1 VNWKEIQERWK
12 REWEQA
18 RVFEAD
24 PDPSREKFFITV
36 AYPYPNSPQHIGH
49 ARTYTLTDVHAR
61 YLRMRGYNVLFP
73 MAFHYTGTPILA
85 MAERIAKGDQELI
98 DDFLRIYHVP
108 KEKLKDLGEP
118 IEIARYFHDELKRG
132 MKDMG
137 FSIDWRREFTTID
150 PTYSR
155 FIEWQFH
162 KLREKGLITKG
173 SHPVGWCPNDGNPVG
188 QHDTVG
194 DVEPEIG
201 QYVLLKFKMGDVYLP
216 TATLRP
222 ETVFGVT
229 NIWVKPEVVYVKA
242 RVDDEEWVI
251 SGPCLEKL
259 QFQNRKASV
268 VERVRGSKLIGKC
281 AANPMTGAPMI
292 VLPAEFVDPDNGT
305 GVVMSV
311 PAHAPYDY
319 QAIVD
324 LERNQELL
332 KRFAIGRDVVA
343 KLAPIGVVTLEG
355 YSDAPAVDVV
365 KRLGIKEQS
374 DPRLEE
380 ATIEVYSKEFHSGR
394 MRGDTGVYA
403 GLPVAEA
410 RDRVRHDL
418 IPKGGADV
426 MYEIINRPVTCRC
439 GAHCVVKMF
448 ENQWFINYGD
458 PSWKE
463 LARECLKTMSIL
475 PEEFRTEIDYA
486 IGWLREKA
494 CARKSGLGTRLPW
507 DPDWIIESL
516 SDSVIYMAYYTLAR
530 HIISLKLKPEQL
542 TDEVLDYLLLG
553 QGDPERIAKCVGIE
567 SSKLEGIHDEFAYF
581 YPVDSR
587 HSGRDLIPNH
597 LTFYIF
603 NHAAIFPRE
612 KWPRQIVTN
621 GSVLMEHAKMSKSFG
636 NIIPLR
642 DAIDQHG
649 SDAVRLSTVSAA
661 ELIQDVEFSHQ
672 AAESLRERIER
683 MYISAQSVV
692 EASCAAGTIAHG
704 GNEEKWIMSRLQSCI
719 RDTTEAMDK
728 LRVREAVHH
737 ALYELEQD
745 LSWYTRRALAGSG
758 VNPEVVKQV
767 LDVRIRLMA
776 PFTPFMSET
785 IWRMMGKQCF
795 VSTADWPQP
804 DMAMM
809 DETAEEIE
817 SLVKTTVD
825 DVASILKIT
834 GMTAK
839 KLYLYTAAEWKWQ
852 LFLEALEMAFKG
864 PVGVP
869 ELMKLASADP
879 ALKER
884 MKEISRLAPKL
895 VKEIQSTAPDMQ
907 EKRRRLGRIN
917 EQQALE
923 DAAGFLGKEFKCEVA
938 VFDESDDKRYDPK
951 GRAQMAQPLRPAIYL
966 EWSPS
971 GPAALSPV

>member
-1 VNWKEIQERWK
+1 VVVNWKAIQAKWIRRWER
-12 REWEQA
+12 A
-18 RVFEAD
+18 RIFEAD
-24 PDPSREKFFITV
+24 PDESKEKFFITV

-49 ARTYTLTDVHAR
+49 GRTYTLTDVHAR

-85 MAERIAKGDQELI
+85 MAERIAKGDPELI

-108 KEKLKDLGEP
+108 KGKMKEFAEP
-118 IEIARYFHDELKRG
+118 IKIARYFHQELKRG

-155 FIEWQFH
+155 FIEWQFR

-201 QYVLLKFKMGDVYLP
+201 QYTLLKFKMADVFLP

-229 NIWVKPEVVYVKA
+229 NIWVKPEVIYVKA
-242 RVDDEEWVI
+242 KVDGEDWIVSE
-251 SGPCLEKL
+251 PCLQKL
-259 QFQNRKASV
+259 QYQNRKATV
-268 VERVRGSKLIGKC
+268 IERVQGSKLIGRLVT
-281 AANPMTGAPMI
+281 NPMNDAPVAI
-292 VLPAEFVDPDNGT
+292 LPAEFVDPESAT

-319 QAIVD
+319 QALLD
-324 LERNQELL
+324 LERNS
-332 KRFAIGRDVVA
+332 DVLQRYRISREEVA
-343 KLAPIGVVTLEG
+343 KLTPIGVVKLEG
-355 YSDAPAVDVV
+355 YSDAPAVDIV
-365 KRLGIKEQS
+365 KRRGIKEQS
-374 DPRLEE
+374 DPKLEE
-380 ATIEVYSKEFHSGR
+380 ATAEIYSKEFHSGR
-394 MRGDTGVYA
+394 MRSELGKYA
-403 GLPVAEA
+403 GLSVSEA
-410 RDRVRHDL
+410 RDRVRDDL
-418 IPKGGADV
+418 IAKGGADV

-439 GAHCVVKMF
+439 GAQCVVKMF

-458 PSWKE
+458 EAWKE
-463 LARECLKTMSIL
+463 LTRECLKSMSIL

-507 DPDWIIESL
+507 DPEWIIESL

-530 HIISLKLKPEQL
+530 HIRRLKLKPAQL
-542 TDEVLDYLLLG
+542 SDEVLDYLLLG
-553 QGDPERIAKCVGIE
+553 QGEPEQLAKSAGVKTA
-567 SSKLEGIHDEFAYF
+567 KLKEIHDEFAYF

-642 DAIDQHG
+642 DAIAQHG
-649 SDAVRLSTVSAA
+649 ADAVRLSTVSAA

-672 AAESLRERIER
+672 SAESIRERIER
-683 MYISAQSVV
+683 MYASAQSIVKTKRTRR
-692 EASCAAGTIAHG
+692 SPPHG
-704 GNEEKWIMSRLQSCI
+704 GNEEKWILSRLQSCI
-719 RDTTEAMDK
+719 RDTTAAMDK
-728 LRVREAVHH
+728 LRAREAVHH

-745 LSWYTRRALAGSG
+745 LSWYARRAAARSG
-758 VNPEVVKQV
+758 VNHEIIKRV
-767 LDVRIRLMA
+767 LDVRVRLMA
-776 PFTPFMSET
+776 PFTPFLSET
-785 IWRMMGKQCF
+785 IWSMMMKKGF
-795 VSTADWPQP
+795 VSTAEWPQP
-804 DMAMM
+804 DATLT
-809 DETAEEIE
+809 DEKAEEVENLIR
-817 SLVKTTVD
+817 TTVD
-825 DVASILKIT
+825 DVASILKTT

-839 KLYLYTAAEWKWQ
+839 RLYLYAAAEWKWR
-852 LFLEALEMAFKG
+852 LYLKALEIASKG
-864 PVGVP
+864 PLEIP
-869 ELMKLASADP
+869 ELMKAASADT
-879 ALKER
+879 ALRER
-884 MKEISRLAPKL
+884 MKEISKLAPRLA
-895 VKEIQSTAPDMQ
+895 KEIQSTATDMQ

-917 EQQALE
+917 EREALE
-923 DAAGFLGKEFKCEVA
+923 DAAGFLGKESKCQVV
-938 VFDESDDKRYDPK
+938 VFDESDDAKYDPK
-951 GRAQMAQPLRPAIYL
+951 ARAQTAQPFRPAIYV
-966 EWSPS
+966 E
-971 GPAALSPV
+971 

>member
-1 VNWKEIQERWK
+1 VVLDWKEIQDKWQ
-12 REWEQA
+12 REWDQA
-18 RVFEAD
+18 KIFEAD
-24 PDPSREKFFITV
+24 PDPSKDKFFITV

-85 MAERIAKGDQELI
+85 MAERIAKGDQELV
-98 DDFLRIYHVP
+98 DDFLNIYHVP
-108 KEKLKDLGEP
+108 KGKLKDFTEP
-118 IEIARYFHDELKRG
+118 IEIARYFHEELKRG

-155 FIEWQFH
+155 FIEWQFG

-201 QYVLLKFKMGDVYLP
+201 QYVLLKFRMSDAFLP

-242 RVDDEEWVI
+242 RVDGENWIVSE
-251 SGPCLEKL
+251 PCLQKL
-259 QFQNRKASV
+259 QYQNRKAIII
-268 VERVRGSKLIGKC
+268 ERILGSKLIGRTVT
-281 AANPMTGAPMI
+281 NPMTGSQTAI
-292 VLPAEFVDPDNGT
+292 LPAEFVDPESAT

-319 QAIVD
+319 QALVD
-324 LERNQELL
+324 LERNAALL
-332 KRFAIGRDVVA
+332 KQYGVKREQVA
-343 KLAPIGVVTLEG
+343 QLAPIGVITLEG
-355 YSDAPAVDVV
+355 YSDFPAVDVV
-365 KRLGIKEQS
+365 KRMGISEQT
-374 DPRLEE
+374 DRRLEE
-380 ATIEVYSKEFHSGR
+380 ATAEVYSKEFHSGR
-394 MRGDTGVYA
+394 MRSDTGAYA
-403 GLPVAEA
+403 GLSVSEA
-410 RDRVRHDL
+410 RDRVRDDL
-418 IPKGGADV
+418 VARGGAGL

-439 GAHCVVKMF
+439 GAQCVVKMF

-458 PSWKE
+458 PSWKD
-463 LARECLKTMSIL
+463 LARECLKLMSIL

-486 IGWLREKA
+486 IGWLKEKA

-516 SDSVIYMAYYTLAR
+516 SDSVIYMAYYTLTKQ
-530 HIISLKLKPEQL
+530 IKWLKLAPEQL
-542 TDEVLDYLLLG
+542 TDAVFDYLLLG
-553 QGDPERIAKCVGIE
+553 QGDPDVLAKSAGIDA
-567 SSKLEGIHDEFAYF
+567 SKLKEMRDEFAYF

-603 NHAAIFPRE
+603 NHAAIFPKHE
-612 KWPRQIVTN
+612 WPRQIVTN

-642 DAIDQHG
+642 DAVSQHG
-649 SDAVRLSTVSAA
+649 ADAVRLSTVSAA

-672 AAESLRERIER
+672 AAQSLRERIER
-683 MYISAQSVV
+683 MYAFAQSVIG
-692 EASCAAGTIAHG
+692 AGSG
-704 GNEEKWIMSRLQSCI
+704 GGPSGERGNEEKWIMSRLQSCI
-719 RDTTEAMDK
+719 RDTTVAMDK

-745 LSWYTRRALAGSG
+745 LSWYVRRASARSG
-758 VNPEVVKQV
+758 ANPEVVKQV
-767 LDVRIRLMA
+767 LDVRVRLTA

-785 IWRMMGKQCF
+785 IWRLMGKEGF
-795 VSTADWPQP
+795 VSTAAWPRP
-804 DMAMM
+804 DMSMI
-809 DETAEEIE
+809 DERAEEVE
-817 SLVKTTVD
+817 SLIRTTLDDIAEILKTT
-825 DVASILKIT
+825 KI
-834 GMTAK
+834 GVK
-839 KLYLYTAAEWKWQ
+839 KIFLYTAAEWKWQ
-852 LFLEALEMAFKG
+852 LYLTALDIASKG
-864 PVGVP
+864 RLGVP
-869 ELMKLASADP
+869 ELMKAASADP
-879 ALKER
+879 ALKAHV
-884 MKEISRLAPKL
+884 KEISKFAPRLAKDM
-895 VKEIQSTAPDMQ
+895 QSLAPSIQ
-907 EKRRRLGRIN
+907 EKRRILRKIDERG
-917 EQQALE
+917 ALE
-923 DAAGFLGKEFKCEVA
+923 DATGFLGKEFKCEVI
-938 VFDESDDKRYDPK
+938 VVEESDERRYDPK
-951 GRAQMAQPLRPAIYL
+951 ARAHLAQPFRPAIYV
-966 EWSPS
+966 E
-971 GPAALSPV
+971 

>member
-1 VNWKEIQERWK
+1 VVVDWKEIQEKWK

-85 MAERIAKGDQELI
+85 MAERIAKGDPELI
-98 DDFLRIYHVP
+98 DDFVRIYHVP
-108 KEKLKDLGEP
+108 KEKLKDFGEP
-118 IEIARYFHDELKRG
+118 IEIARYFHEELKRG

-155 FIEWQFH
+155 FIEWQFGR
-162 KLREKGLITKG
+162 LLEKGLITKG

-229 NIWVKPEVVYVKA
+229 NIWVKPQVVYVKA
-242 RVDDEEWVI
+242 RVDSEDWII
-251 SGPCLEKL
+251 SEPCLQKL

-268 VERVRGSKLIGKC
+268 VERVPGSKLIGKS

-292 VLPAEFVDPDNGT
+292 ILPAEFVDPDNGT

-324 LERNQELL
+324 LERTPEVL
-332 KRFAIGRDVVA
+332 KRFGIETSVVA

-380 ATIEVYSKEFHSGR
+380 ATTEVYSKEFHSGR
-394 MRGDTGVYA
+394 MRSDTGVYA

-410 RDRVRHDL
+410 RDRVRDDL

-439 GAHCVVKMF
+439 GAQCVVKMF

-458 PSWKE
+458 PAWKE

-530 HIISLKLKPEQL
+530 HITGLKLKPEQL

-553 QGDPERIAKCVGIE
+553 QGDPEYLARSAGIE
-567 SSKLEGIHDEFAYF
+567 SSKLKEIHDEFAYF

-642 DAIDQHG
+642 DAINQHG
-649 SDAVRLSTVSAA
+649 ADAVRLSTVSAA

-672 AAESLRERIER
+672 AADSLRERIER
-683 MYISAQSVV
+683 MYANVQSIV
-692 EASCAAGTIAHG
+692 EASPVKGPTAYG
-704 GNEEKWIMSRLQSCI
+704 GNEEKWMLSRLQSCI
-719 RDTTEAMDK
+719 RDATTAMDK
-728 LRVREAVHH
+728 LRAREAIHH

-745 LSWYTRRALAGSG
+745 LSWYTRRASTRSG

-767 LDVRIRLMA
+767 LDVRVRLMA

-785 IWRMMGKQCF
+785 IWRMMGKREY
-795 VSTADWPQP
+795 VSTADWPEP
-804 DMAMM
+804 DATMT
-809 DETAEEIE
+809 DERAEEAE
-817 SLVKTTVD
+817 SLIRTTLE
-825 DVASILKIT
+825 DVASILKTT
-834 GMTAK
+834 GISPK
-839 KLYLYTAAEWKWQ
+839 KLHLFTASEWKWR
-852 LFLEALEMAFKG
+852 LYLNALEIASKDSA
-864 PVGVP
+864 GVP
-869 ELMKLASADP
+869 ELMKAASADP
-879 ALKER
+879 TLKER
-884 MKEISRLAPKL
+884 MKEISKLAPRLAKD
-895 VKEIQSTAPDMQ
+895 IQSAAPDMQ

-917 EQQALE
+917 EREVLE
-923 DAAGFLGKEFKCEVA
+923 DAAGFLGKEFKCEVL
-938 VFDESDDKRYDPK
+938 VFDESDDKRHDPK
-951 GRAQMAQPLRPAIYL
+951 ARAQMAQPLRPAIYL
-966 EWSPS
+966 E
-971 GPAALSPV
+971 

>member
-1 VNWKEIQERWK
+1 MAVDWKEIQERWK

-18 RVFEAD
+18 RIFEAD

-85 MAERIAKGDQELI
+85 MAERIAKGDPELV
-98 DDFLRIYHVP
+98 DDFVRIYHVP
-108 KEKLKDLGEP
+108 KEKLKDFTEP
-118 IEIARYFHDELKRG
+118 IEIARYFHEELKRG

-155 FIEWQFH
+155 FIEWQFR

-188 QHDTVG
+188 QHDTIG

-201 QYVLLKFKMGDVYLP
+201 QYVLLKFKMGDAFLP

-229 NIWVKPEVVYVKA
+229 NIWAKPEVVYVKA
-242 RVDDEEWVI
+242 RVDGEDWII
-251 SGPCLEKL
+251 SEPCLQKL
-259 QFQNRKASV
+259 QYQNRKASII
-268 VERVRGSKLIGKC
+268 ERVPGSRLIGKS
-281 AANPMTGAPMI
+281 ASNPMTGASVMI
-292 VLPAEFVDPDNGT
+292 LPAGFVDPESAT
-305 GVVMSV
+305 GIVMSV

-319 QAIVD
+319 QALID
-324 LERNQELL
+324 LERNSELL
-332 KRFAIGRDVVA
+332 KRFGIEKDVVA

-355 YSDAPAVDVV
+355 YSEAPAVDVV
-365 KRLGIKEQS
+365 KRLDIREQT
-374 DPRLEE
+374 DPKLEE
-380 ATIEVYSKEFHSGR
+380 ATAEVYSKEFHSGR
-394 MRGDTGVYA
+394 MRSDTGVYA
-403 GLPVAEA
+403 GLPVAQA
-410 RDRVRHDL
+410 RDRVRDDL
-418 IPKGGADV
+418 IPKGGADL

-439 GAHCVVKMF
+439 GTQCVVKMF

-458 PSWKE
+458 PAWKE
-463 LARECLKTMSIL
+463 LARECLKSMSIL

-507 DPDWIIESL
+507 DPGWIIESL
-516 SDSVIYMAYYTLAR
+516 SDSVIYMAYYTLAK
-530 HIISLKLKPEQL
+530 HITRLQLRPEQL
-542 TDEVLDYLLLG
+542 SDEVLDYLLLG
-553 QGDPERIAKCVGIE
+553 QGDPEALAKIAGIE
-567 SSKLEGIHDEFAYF
+567 SPKLKEIREEFAYF

-603 NHAAIFPRE
+603 NHAAIFSRE

-642 DAIDQHG
+642 DAISEHG
-649 SDAVRLSTVSAA
+649 ADAVRLSTVSAA
-661 ELIQDVEFSHQ
+661 ELIQDVEFSDQ
-672 AAESLRERIER
+672 SAESLRERIER
-683 MYISAQSVV
+683 MYASAQSIAQV
-692 EASCAAGTIAHG
+692 APAKAGAYG
-704 GNEEKWIMSRLQSCI
+704 GNEEKWMLSRLQNSI
-719 RDTTEAMDK
+719 RDTTAAMDK
-728 LRVREAVHH
+728 LRAREAVHH

-745 LSWYTRRALAGSG
+745 LSWYMRRAAARSG
-758 VNPEVVKQV
+758 VNPDVVTHV
-767 LDVRIRLMA
+767 LDVRVRLMT

-785 IWRMMGKQCF
+785 IWRMMRKQGF
-795 VSTADWPQP
+795 VSTAEWPQP
-804 DMAMM
+804 
-809 DETAEEIE
+809 ETAMTDEMVEELE
-817 SLVKTTVD
+817 SLIRTTLE
-825 DVASILKIT
+825 DVASILKTT
-834 GMTAK
+834 GMSPK
-839 KLYLYTAAEWKWQ
+839 KLHLYTAADWKWS
-852 LFLEALEMAFKG
+852 LYLKALEMASKG
-864 PVGVP
+864 PLSAP
-869 ELMKLASADP
+869 ELMKAVSAD
-879 ALKER
+879 AILKEK
-884 MKEISRLAPKL
+884 MKEIARLAPRL
-895 VKEIQSTAPDMQ
+895 VKDIQSTAPDVQ

-917 EQQALE
+917 EREALE
-923 DAAGFLGKEFKCEVA
+923 DAVGFLGKEFKCDVA

-951 GRAQMAQPLRPAIYL
+951 ERARTAQPFRPAIYI
-966 EWSPS
+966 E
-971 GPAALSPV
+971 

>member
-1 VNWKEIQERWK
+1 LVLDWKQIQDKWQ

-18 RVFEAD
+18 KIFEAD
-24 PDPSREKFFITV
+24 PDRSKKKFFITV

-85 MAERIAKGDQELI
+85 MAERIAKGDKELV
-98 DDFLRIYHVP
+98 DDFLNIYHVP
-108 KEKLKDLGEP
+108 EEKLKDFAEP
-118 IEIARYFHDELKRG
+118 IEIARYFHEELKRG
-132 MKDMG
+132 MKEMG

-155 FIEWQFH
+155 FIEWQFG

-173 SHPVGWCPNDGNPVG
+173 SHPVGWCPNDANPVG

-201 QYVLLKFKMGDVYLP
+201 QYVLLKFRMDDTFLP

-229 NIWVKPEVVYVKA
+229 NIWVKPQVDYVKA
-242 RVDDEEWVI
+242 RVNGEDWII
-251 SGPCLEKL
+251 SEPCLQKL
-259 QFQNRKASV
+259 QYQNRNASII
-268 VERVRGSKLIGKC
+268 ERVPGSKLIGK
-281 AANPMTGAPMI
+281 AVTNPMTGSQAAI
-292 VLPAEFVDPDNGT
+292 LPAECVDPESAT

-319 QAIVD
+319 QALVD
-324 LERNQELL
+324 LERNTALL
-332 KRFAIGRDVVA
+332 KQYGIKREDVVE
-343 KLAPIGVVTLEG
+343 LAPIGVISLEG
-355 YSDAPAVDVV
+355 YSDFPAVDVV
-365 KRLGIKEQS
+365 KRMGISEQT
-374 DPRLEE
+374 DRRLEE
-380 ATIEVYSKEFHSGR
+380 ATAEVYSREFHSGR
-394 MRGDTGVYA
+394 MRSGTGAYA
-403 GLPVAEA
+403 GLSVSEA
-410 RDRVRHDL
+410 RDRVRDDL
-418 IPKGGADV
+418 VAKGGADL

-439 GAHCVVKMF
+439 GAQCVVKMF

-463 LARECLKTMSIL
+463 LARECLKLMSIL

-486 IGWLREKA
+486 IGWLKEKA

-516 SDSVIYMAYYTLAR
+516 SDSVIYMAYYTLAKQINR
-530 HIISLKLKPEQL
+530 LKLTPEQL
-542 TDEVLDYLLLG
+542 TDAVFDYLLLG
-553 QGDPERIAKCVGIE
+553 QGDPDLIAASARIEASRLKE
-567 SSKLEGIHDEFAYF
+567 MRDEFAYF

-603 NHAAIFPRE
+603 THAAIFPKH

-621 GSVLMEHAKMSKSFG
+621 GSVLMQHAKMSKSFG

-642 DAIDQHG
+642 DAVSQHG
-649 SDAVRLSTVSAA
+649 ADAVRLSTVSAA

-683 MYISAQSVV
+683 MYAFAQSVIG
-692 EASCAAGTIAHG
+692 SGSAGHPSG
-704 GNEEKWIMSRLQSCI
+704 QRGNEEKWMMSRLQNCI
-719 RDTTEAMDK
+719 RDTTIAMDK

-745 LSWYTRRALAGSG
+745 LSWYMRRASARSG
-758 VNPEVVKQV
+758 VNPDIVKQV
-767 LDVRIRLMA
+767 LDVRVRLMA

-785 IWRMMGKQCF
+785 IWSMMGNQGF
-795 VSTADWPQP
+795 VSTAAWPQP
-804 DMAMM
+804 EMSMI
-809 DETAEEIE
+809 DERAEEVEAFIRA
-817 SLVKTTVD
+817 TVD
-825 DVASILKIT
+825 DIAEILKAT
-834 GMTAK
+834 TMSYK
-839 KLYLYTAAEWKWQ
+839 KLYLYTAAEWKWS
-852 LFLEALEMAFKG
+852 LYLKALEAASEG

-869 ELMKLASADP
+869 ELMKIASSDTL
-879 ALKER
+879 LKAR
-884 MKEISRLAPKL
+884 MKEISKLAPRL
-895 VKEIQSTAPDMQ
+895 VKDALSVAPNMR
-907 EKRRRLGRIN
+907 ERRLRLGRLN
-917 EQQALE
+917 EREALE
-923 DAAGFLGKEFKCEVA
+923 DAVSFFGKEFKCTVA
-938 VFDESDDKRYDPK
+938 VFDESDPKKYDPK
-951 GRAQMAQPLRPAIYL
+951 GRALNAQPFRPAIFL
-966 EWSPS
+966 E
-971 GPAALSPV
+971 

>member
-1 VNWKEIQERWK
+1 VTVNWKEIQEKWK

-18 RVFEAD
+18 RIFEAD
-24 PDPSREKFFITV
+24 PNPSKEKFFITV

-85 MAERIAKGDQELI
+85 MAERIAKGDPELV

-108 KEKLKDLGEP
+108 KEKLRDFVEP
-118 IEIARYFHDELKRG
+118 IEIARYFHEELKRG

-155 FIEWQFH
+155 FIEWQFG

-201 QYVLLKFKMGDVYLP
+201 QYVLLKFKMEDSFLP

-242 RVDDEEWVI
+242 RVDDEDWII
-251 SGPCLEKL
+251 SEPCLQKL
-259 QFQNRKASV
+259 QYQNRKASII
-268 VERVRGSKLIGKC
+268 ERVPGSRLIGKS
-281 AANPMTGAPMI
+281 ASNPMTGASVMI
-292 VLPAEFVDPDNGT
+292 LPAGFVNPESAT
-305 GVVMSV
+305 GIVMSV

-319 QAIVD
+319 QALID
-324 LERNQELL
+324 LERNSELL
-332 KRFAIGRDVVA
+332 KRFGIERDVVA
-343 KLAPIGVVTLEG
+343 RLAPIGVVTLEG
-355 YSDAPAVDVV
+355 YSEAPAVDVV
-365 KRLGIKEQS
+365 KRLDIREQT
-374 DPRLEE
+374 DPKLEE
-380 ATIEVYSKEFHSGR
+380 ATAEVYSKEFHSGR
-394 MRGDTGVYA
+394 MRSDTGQYA
-403 GLPVAEA
+403 GLPVAQA
-410 RDRVRHDL
+410 RDGVRDDL
-418 IPKGGADV
+418 IPKGGADL

-439 GAHCVVKMF
+439 GAQCVVKMF

-458 PSWKE
+458 PAWKE
-463 LARECLKTMSIL
+463 LARECLKSMSIL

-516 SDSVIYMAYYTLAR
+516 SDSVIYMAYYTLAK
-530 HIISLKLKPEQL
+530 HITRLHLKPEQL
-542 TDEVLDYLLLG
+542 SDEVLDYLLLG
-553 QGDPERIAKCVGIE
+553 QGDPEPLAKTAGIE
-567 SSKLEGIHDEFAYF
+567 SPKLRVIREQFAYF

-603 NHAAIFPRE
+603 NHAAIFSRE
-612 KWPRQIVTN
+612 NWPRQIVTN

-642 DAIDQHG
+642 DAISEHG
-649 SDAVRLSTVSAA
+649 ADAVRLSTVSAA

-672 AAESLRERIER
+672 SAESLRERIER
-683 MYISAQSVV
+683 MYASAQSIV
-692 EASCAAGTIAHG
+692 EAAPAKAGAHG
-704 GNEEKWIMSRLQSCI
+704 GNEEKWMLSRLQNCI
-719 RDTTEAMDK
+719 RDTTVAMDK

-745 LSWYTRRALAGSG
+745 LSWYMRRAAARSG
-758 VNPEVVKQV
+758 VNPEVVKRV
-767 LDVRIRLMA
+767 LDVRVRLMA

-785 IWRMMGKQCF
+785 IWRLMGKQGF
-795 VSTADWPQP
+795 VSTAEWPAP
-804 DMAMM
+804 
-809 DETAEEIE
+809 ETAMTDEMAEELE
-817 SLVKTTVD
+817 SLIRTTLE
-825 DVASILKIT
+825 DVASILKTT
-834 GMTAK
+834 GMSPR
-839 KLYLYTAAEWKWQ
+839 KLYLYTAPDWKWS
-852 LFLEALEMAFKG
+852 LYLKALEMASKG
-864 PVGVP
+864 QVGAL
-869 ELMKLASADP
+869 ELMKAASSDA

-884 MKEISRLAPKL
+884 MKEIAKLAPRLSKD
-895 VKEIQSTAPDMQ
+895 IQSTAPDMV
-907 EKRRRLGRIN
+907 EKRRRLGRIT
-917 EQQALE
+917 ERDALE
-923 DAAGFLGKEFKCEVA
+923 DAAGFLSKEFKCQVA
-938 VFDESDDKRYDPK
+938 VFDESDEKRYDPK
-951 GRAQMAQPLRPAIYL
+951 ERAQTAQPFRPAIYM
-966 EWSPS
+966 E
-971 GPAALSPV
+971 